1 MFRGWTEC
9 MVGILIVGGLAAQL
23 ILIVVLFTNRVW
35 VLLGLTIAWLVVSLA
50 MLTCHQRQPE

>member
-1 MFRGWTEC
+1 